1 MLLWLL
7 IYIFLF
13 GFCRGVNSYI
23 VPFFFRGGGQPAAGG
38 WCPAAGSR
46 LFDNGTGVVL
56 GVVAEG
62 DFGNVYTLTYR
73 Q

>member
-23 VPFFFRGGGQPAAGG
+23 VPFFLGGG
-38 WCPAAGSR
+38 AAGSR
-46 LFDNGTGVVL
+46 LFNNGTGVVL

>member
-1 MLLWLL
+1 MA
-7 IYIFLF
+7 FLF
-13 GFCRGVNSYI
+13 
-23 VPFFFRGGGQPAAGG
+23 GGQPASGGWRPAWRPETGSQHLAAGG
-38 WCPAAGSR
+38 RCPAAGSR
-46 LFDNGTGVVL
+46 LLHNSASVVL

>member
-23 VPFFFRGGGQPAAGG
+23 VPLFFRGGAAGS
-38 WCPAAGSR
+38 WCPEAGSR
-46 LFDNGTGVVL
+46 LFDDGAGVVL

-62 DFGNVYTLTYR
+62 DFGNVHTLTHR

>member
-23 VPFFFRGGGQPAAGG
+23 VPFFLGGQPASGG
-38 WCPAAGSR
+38 WEPAFGSR

>member
-23 VPFFFRGGGQPAAGG
+23 VPLFFRGGIQHPVAGVQQPAA
-38 WCPAAGSR
+38 
-46 LFDNGTGVVL
+46 D
-56 GVVAEG
+56 
-62 DFGNVYTLTYR
+62 YLTIVR
-73 Q
+73 V

>member
-23 VPFFFRGGGQPAAGG
+23 VPFFLGGGGGIQHPVAGVQQPTADYFTIA
-38 WCPAAGSR
+38 R
-46 LFDNGTGVVL
+46 V
-56 GVVAEG
+56 
-62 DFGNVYTLTYR
+62 
-73 Q
+73 

>member
-23 VPFFFRGGGQPAAGG
+23 VPFFLGGASSIRWLASSV
-38 WCPAAGSR
+38 AAGSR

>member
-23 VPFFFRGGGQPAAGG
+23 VPFFLGG
-38 WCPAAGSR
+38 AAGSR